1 MNALQWI
8 NEFLEELSFKS
19 AYHWAPKDDSFEILV
34 YMHMY
39 YKAEHQRTDAFEL
52 WCLWCLDSKPVNTR
66 GHQPW
71 IFTARND
78 AKAEALWPPDAK
90 ELTHWERLWCWER
103 LKAKGERGSRGW
115 DGWTASPSQWTWI
128 WANSRRWWRT
138 GMPGMLQSWGNKE
151 TSISEQPNI
160 NNIIKCHYRHAY
172 ISLYMYTFIN
182 MHIERT
188 NIC

>member
-103 LKAKGERGSRGW
+103 LKAKGERGSKGW
-115 DGWTASPSQWTWI
+115 DGWSESPTQWTWI

-138 GMPGMLQSWGNKE
+138 EKPGVLQFMGS
-151 TSISEQPNI
+151 Q
-160 NNIIKCHYRHAY
+160 RV
-172 ISLYMYTFIN
+172 YMT
-182 MHIERT
+182 
-188 NIC
+188 